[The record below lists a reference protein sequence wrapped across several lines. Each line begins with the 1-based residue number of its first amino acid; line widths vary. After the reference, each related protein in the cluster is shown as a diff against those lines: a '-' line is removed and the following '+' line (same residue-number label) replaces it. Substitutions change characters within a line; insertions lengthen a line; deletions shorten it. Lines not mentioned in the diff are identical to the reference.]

1 MSKLEQ
7 QVAEPRDAISR
18 LEQKAESLKGD
29 LYKELGQFKD
39 AIKEMM
45 QKVAPSKEDSSKSE

>member
-7 QVAEPRDAISR
+7 QIAEPRDAISR